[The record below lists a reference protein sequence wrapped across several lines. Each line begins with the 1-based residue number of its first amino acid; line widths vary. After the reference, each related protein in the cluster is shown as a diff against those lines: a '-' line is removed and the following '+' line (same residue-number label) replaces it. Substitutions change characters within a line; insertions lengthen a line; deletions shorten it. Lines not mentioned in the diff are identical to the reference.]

1 MYRITSSYCWYSDWI
16 NKNRQLVK
24 MYFINGIPFTWD
36 DLEDIGVSKQDIP
49 KLKIIAD
56 NQRGYNI
63 EDLYNY
69 YSYLIEEQ
77 CNPLLFDMELENPED
92 LPDMAE
98 CEEDLPN

>member
-1 MYRITSSYCWYSDWI
+1 
-16 NKNRQLVK
+16 

-56 NQRGYNI
+56 NQRRYNI

-92 LPDMAE
+92 LPDMVE

>member
-1 MYRITSSYCWYSDWI
+1 
-16 NKNRQLVK
+16 

-36 DLEDIGVSKQDIP
+36 DLEDIGVSKEDIP

-56 NQRGYNI
+56 NQRKYNI

-69 YSYLIEEQ
+69 YSYLIEEE
-77 CNPLLFDMELENPED
+77 CNPLLFEMELENPED

>member
-1 MYRITSSYCWYSDWI
+1 
-16 NKNRQLVK
+16 

-36 DLEDIGVSKQDIP
+36 DLEDIGVSKEDIP

-56 NQRGYNI
+56 NQRKYNI

-69 YSYLIEEQ
+69 YSYLIEEE
-77 CNPLLFDMELENPED
+77 CNPLLFQMELENPED

>member
-1 MYRITSSYCWYSDWI
+1 MYRITSSYCWHSDWI
-16 NKNRQLVK
+16 NNNRQLVK

-36 DLEDIGVSKQDIP
+36 DLEDIGVSNEDVP

-56 NQRGYNI
+56 NQRRYNI

-77 CNPLLFDMELENPED
+77 CNPLLFEMELENPED

>member
-1 MYRITSSYCWYSDWI
+1 
-16 NKNRQLVK
+16 

-56 NQRGYNI
+56 NQRRYNI

-77 CNPLLFDMELENPED
+77 CNPLLFEMELENPED
-92 LPDMAE
+92 LPDMVE

>member
-1 MYRITSSYCWYSDWI
+1 
-16 NKNRQLVK
+16 

-36 DLEDIGVSKQDIP
+36 DLEDIGVSKEDIP

-56 NQRGYNI
+56 NQRRYNI

-77 CNPLLFDMELENPED
+77 CNPLLFEMELENPED

>member
-16 NKNRQLVK
+16 NKNRHLVK

-36 DLEDIGVSKQDIP
+36 DLEDIGVSKEDIP

-56 NQRGYNI
+56 NQRRYNI

-77 CNPLLFDMELENPED
+77 CNPLLFEMELENPED

>member
-1 MYRITSSYCWYSDWI
+1 
-16 NKNRQLVK
+16 
-24 MYFINGIPFTWD
+24 MYFIIGIPFTWD
-36 DLEDIGVSKQDIP
+36 DLEDIGVSKEDVP

-56 NQRGYNI
+56 NQRRYNI

-77 CNPLLFDMELENPED
+77 CNPLLFEMELENPED

>member
-1 MYRITSSYCWYSDWI
+1 
-16 NKNRQLVK
+16 

-56 NQRGYNI
+56 NQRRYNI

-77 CNPLLFDMELENPED
+77 CNPLLFEMELENPED

>member
-1 MYRITSSYCWYSDWI
+1 
-16 NKNRQLVK
+16 

-36 DLEDIGVSKQDIP
+36 DLEDIRVSKEDIP

-92 LPDMAE
+92 LPDMVE

>member
-1 MYRITSSYCWYSDWI
+1 
-16 NKNRQLVK
+16 

-36 DLEDIGVSKQDIP
+36 DLEDIGVSKEDVP

-56 NQRGYNI
+56 NQRRYNI

-77 CNPLLFDMELENPED
+77 CNPLLFEMELENPED
-92 LPDMAE
+92 LPDMVE

>member
-1 MYRITSSYCWYSDWI
+1 
-16 NKNRQLVK
+16 

-36 DLEDIGVSKQDIP
+36 DLEDIGVSKEDVP

-56 NQRGYNI
+56 NQRRYNI

-77 CNPLLFDMELENPED
+77 CNPLLFEMELENPED